1 MTFDLLPYEIFQLVA
16 LSLGQKKQELA
27 ECCLVCTD
35 WLPLFMEQLYL
46 NITIC
51 GPPSF
56 QHFYTCLSTPTST
69 RYTRHRQ
76 LLIRTLSIQDGNI
89 SQDEMNH
96 LPRLCPRLEQLTI
109 DGRAHWD
116 HAMPSLFNKTS
127 GQQQNNGTEAS
138 KAIDNTTKTNATWW
152 PYLKS
157 ACILATSITPTV
169 MQNAPQLTRLAL
181 RCMFDGRLSQH
192 LVSALKQTP
201 LLNYLSID
209 ECESSLQQLEA
220 IHDACP
226 SLIQLRLVH
235 TIIDNT
241 DYNPSITLPPTSAS
255 SSHQRV
261 SRGNIIAPSSTLRQL
276 ILQEVTIL
284 DDDYNQLSDWFMY
297 IAMKYPRLESLE
309 WWQKSPLGLTDTPH
323 IDTSVALYLTSQCPL
338 LRSARLFNIN
348 VDSIFYHSLLE
359 RTQQLHHPLSL
370 SNSQVKELGMNY
382 SLDLGHCA
390 QQLQSYLLWW
400 NEKESPLDYIPRLPS
415 SLVSL
420 HLSGRMCY
428 SSFDMNLIF
437 DQCPHL
443 EFLQLD
449 FGTLDQVAPE
459 HAYQWK
465 KQHPLKRLIMEEVK
479 FSALAFKSVAFRCR
493 DLIEL
498 DLLDCILTDG
508 EGNVN
513 IYQGE
518 GNTGS
523 NSNGSTLDNDDDDD
537 SDGRNHGRLVFP
549 YQHFEKVK
557 LCGFR
562 FALNPSLRAKTVGIY
577 EMDKILQQ
585 ERWYYLSH
593 HATFLSYVPVHSCR
607 YKLPVH
613 AIKQHCIVKSLPTPS
628 PSSTSAPSN
637 HDDINYSSS
646 PLPPQQQQQQRLLV
660 PPTELNALREMQR
673 QYGKF
678 GRDAPCAG
686 YLTLVC
692 QSINSLYLENRRI

>member
-16 LSLGQKKQELA
+16 LSLGPKKQDLA

-56 QHFYTCLSTPTST
+56 QLFYTCLSTPSST
-69 RYTRHRQ
+69 RYTHHRQ

-89 SQDEMNH
+89 SQDEMTQ
-96 LPRLCPRLEQLTI
+96 LPKLCPRLEQLTI
-109 DGRAHWD
+109 DGRAQWD

-127 GQQQNNGTEAS
+127 GLQQNNGTETSTTIA
-138 KAIDNTTKTNATWW
+138 NTTKMNATWW
-152 PYLKS
+152 PSLKS

-169 MQNAPQLTRLAL
+169 MQNAPQLTRLSL

-192 LVSALKQTP
+192 LISALKQTP

-235 TIIDNT
+235 TIIDNA
-241 DYNPSITLPPTSAS
+241 DYPLSITLPPTSESSPHQTAS
-255 SSHQRV
+255 P
-261 SRGNIIAPSSTLRQL
+261 GNTIAPSSTLRQL

-297 IAMKYPRLESLE
+297 IAMKYPLLESLE
-309 WWQKSPLGLTDTPH
+309 WWQKSPHDLTNTPH
-323 IDTSVALYLTSQCPL
+323 IDTSVALYLASQCPL

-348 VDSIFYHSLLE
+348 VDSLFYRSLLE
-359 RTQQLHHPLSL
+359 QTQQLHYPSTSSSSTL
-370 SNSQVKELGMNY
+370 QIKELGMNY
-382 SLDLGHCA
+382 SLDLGHYA

-415 SLVSL
+415 SLATL

-428 SSFDMNLIF
+428 SSFDMNLIL
-437 DQCPHL
+437 DQCPRL

-459 HAYQWK
+459 HAYQRK
-465 KQHPLKRLIMEEVK
+465 KQHPLKRLMMEEVK
-479 FSALAFKSVAFRCR
+479 FSALSFKSVAFRCR
-493 DLIEL
+493 GLIEL

-508 EGNVN
+508 EGNGD
-513 IYQGE
+513 IYRGE
-518 GNTGS
+518 GNIGNR
-523 NSNGSTLDNDDDDD
+523 NSTTTLDSDDDDN
-537 SDGRNHGRLVFP
+537 DGRNHGRLVFP

-562 FALNPSLRAKTVGIY
+562 FAINPSLRAKTVGIY
-577 EMDKILQQ
+577 EMGKKQQQ

-607 YKLPVH
+607 YKLPVQ
-613 AIKQHCIVKSLPTPS
+613 AIKQHCIVKTLPLLST
-628 PSSTSAPSN
+628 SSTPASSKHGN
-637 HDDINYSSS
+637 INFSS
-646 PLPPQQQQQQRLLV
+646 PPQQQQHLLV

-692 QSINSLYLENRRI
+692 QSINNLYLENRRI